1 MAPQEQQ
8 ADLECKCQ
16 FPHLIYHQE
25 KKVLLVKMTGVKTG
39 VEKTPGHKIRKCSI
53 NSQRQKP
60 AWQLE
65 QIEGILSIGI
75 NNRAMRERFNIC
87 SIVAKDA

>member
-1 MAPQEQQ
+1 M
-8 ADLECKCQ
+8 
-16 FPHLIYHQE
+16 
-25 KKVLLVKMTGVKTG
+25 LVKMTGVKTG
-39 VEKTPGHKIRKCSI
+39 AEKTPGHKIRKYSI

-75 NNRAMRERFNIC
+75 NNRATRERFNIC
-87 SIVAKDA
+87 NIVAKDA